1 MSGLENPTTLIFII
15 STQFLLASYDI
26 AHRLVSLANVAVSI
40 IFDVKEVEA
49 LGLPIKLGNLSFC
62 KSDPFENLGIRG

>member
-1 MSGLENPTTLIFII
+1 MSSLENPTTLIFII
-15 STQFLLASYDI
+15 CTQFLFASYDI

-40 IFDVKEVEA
+40 ILAVKEVEA

-62 KSDPFENLGIRG
+62 KSGPFENLDIRG